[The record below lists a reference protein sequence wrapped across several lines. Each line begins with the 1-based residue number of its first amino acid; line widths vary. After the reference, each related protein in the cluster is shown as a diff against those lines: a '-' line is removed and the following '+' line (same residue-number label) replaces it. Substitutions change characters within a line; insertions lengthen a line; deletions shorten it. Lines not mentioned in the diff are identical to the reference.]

1 MLEIVALVLF
11 PALMAYAAASDL
23 LTMTISNRVS
33 IALVVG
39 FAGVALASGM
49 PLGTLFATHL
59 ACGAAVLVLTFTLF
73 AFNWIGGGDAKLAA
87 ATAVW
92 LGWTH
97 LFDYGL
103 QASLLGAVLTIGIVM
118 WRKYA
123 LPAMLVDRRWIQRLH
138 AAGSGVP
145 YGIALAI
152 AGLAIYPDT
161 AVWTAVS
168 GA

>member
-1 MLEIVALVLF
+1 MLEITALVLF

-39 FAGVALASGM
+39 FAGVGLASGM
-49 PLGTLFATHL
+49 PATTIVATHL

-73 AFNWIGGGDAKLAA
+73 A
-87 ATAVW
+87 

-123 LPAMLVDRRWIQRLH
+123 LPAMLVERRWITRLH
-138 AAGSGVP
+138 SAGSGVP

-161 AVWTAVS
+161 AVWTAIS
-168 GA
+168 SA